1 MSDTDNRYVYGDTE
15 GLGNDLGLA
24 EDHPDMPSYT
34 WEEARSR
41 AERDVLER
49 IQDLQKELVSVRN
62 LTEDAYRRSVGA

>member
-1 MSDTDNRYVYGDTE
+1 MSNDNRYVYGDIE

-24 EDHPDMPSYT
+24 EDHPGMPSYS

-62 LTEDAYRRSVGA
+62 LTEEGFRRSIGS